1 MCIRDRVET
10 GHFST
15 GHGRKRVLLDI
26 NKDRLCAIGIGFS
39 AASVTYIVAQFNGVI
54 LQRLE
59 TQMPAEMSKQELEDE
74 ILRQTKTLIA
84 EFSEK
89 EVVGIGLSEPLYH
102 LLSYWN
108 ESILDLAYTHF
119 NEMCIRD
126 RRQPSDG

>member
-1 MCIRDRVET
+1 
-10 GHFST
+10 
-15 GHGRKRVLLDI
+15 
-26 NKDRLCAIGIGFS
+26 
-39 AASVTYIVAQFNGVI
+39 
-54 LQRLE
+54 
-59 TQMPAEMSKQELEDE
+59 MSKQELEDE

-119 NEMCIRD
+119 NDWIRGALRQRMEQEMHLHVDTFSAVTLPGAGRAAF
-126 RRQPSDG
+126 RRGKGRQQFLLRGAFKRYRLLHFLQWPRGFRGERRRR